1 MNRCQMNEEQ
11 VYAFTVEG
19 CLFSTLKTMTFQPTL
34 LEVIYTQEYGREKC
48 HCYADLSKDCS
59 HTHIAWQL
67 APLT

>member
-1 MNRCQMNEEQ
+1 MNEEQ

-19 CLFSTLKTMTFQPTL
+19 CLFSSLKTMTLQPTL
-34 LEVIYTQEYGREKC
+34 LEVIYTQGYGREKC
-48 HCYADLSKDCS
+48 HCYTDLSKDCS